1 MKNTIRFVK
10 EELTDDSNS
19 CDFRKMMRGEKQIA
33 SLLCEEPH
41 QPSPVR
47 ALGGSPQVLP
57 RGDKPGS
64 LTVRASLVALPVTWG
79 PRRACLDACVSLR
92 PLTVRDGPLT
102 TWPGSQLLQVWK
114 RDQYMPGM
122 GSCGVRTDKP
132 EGAEAG
138 GRGAVGSLC
147 GHTLET
153 GHVAPA
159 PPGSA
164 GRVTLGCQ

>member
-1 MKNTIRFVK
+1 MGR
-10 EELTDDSNS
+10 S
-19 CDFRKMMRGEKQIA
+19 RP

>member
-1 MKNTIRFVK
+1 MGR
-10 EELTDDSNS
+10 S
-19 CDFRKMMRGEKQIA
+19 RP

-64 LTVRASLVALPVTWG
+64 LTARASLVALPVTWD
-79 PRRACLDACVSLR
+79 PRRVCLSACVSLR
-92 PLTVRDGPLT
+92 PLTIRDSPLT

-138 GRGAVGSLC
+138 GLGAVGSLWTHPGDRPRGSSPARLC
-147 GHTLET
+147 GPGDPGLPVR
-153 GHVAPA
+153 GGGRGWDRAPA
-159 PPGSA
+159 HRGSW
-164 GRVTLGCQ
+164 QSSW